1 VIIDFHV
8 HCFPDKLAPRAVSQ
22 LAANAGIPPRVD
34 GTINGLKESM
44 KRAGISNQLFSL
56 LQQSRHR
63 RRISI
68 TGPLKFRMKKLL
80 HLEAFIRITKIGRQS
95 FSG

>member
-44 KRAGISNQLFSL
+44 KRAGISKS
-56 LQQSRHR
+56 SRHIAFGSIHPDYENWKAELF
-63 RRISI
+63 RIKNM
-68 TGPLKFRMKKLL
+68 GLKGIK
-80 HLEAFIRITKIGRQS
+80 
-95 FSG
+95 